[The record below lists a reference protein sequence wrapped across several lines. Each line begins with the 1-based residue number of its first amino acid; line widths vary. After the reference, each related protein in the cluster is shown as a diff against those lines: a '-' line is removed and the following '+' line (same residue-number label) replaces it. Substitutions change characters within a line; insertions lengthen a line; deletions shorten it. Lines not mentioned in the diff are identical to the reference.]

1 METLEHLGGLQAAA
15 HTLHGIPVGRVQ
27 LSDQR
32 VGRVPSASRA
42 QRWKGCGKEPFWL
55 EYWEAR
61 GFCDR
66 TVNVRLRCQAPL
78 IREEG
83 RFGICPTQTMAPA
96 VGHCDLRDEKAREQY
111 TGNSIQRPALMLD
124 RPASLTQVSG
134 PAASPFLFLTPAP
147 EHSAHR
153 PTERQFC
160 PPLQLCSC
168 SSQGRGFPLEWQ
180 DLGVNSPA

>member
-32 VGRVPSASRA
+32 EVGRVPSASRA

-78 IREEG
+78 IRKEG
-83 RFGICPTQTMAPA
+83 RFGVYPITSTDNGPSC
-96 VGHCDLRDEKAREQY
+96 R
-111 TGNSIQRPALMLD
+111 
-124 RPASLTQVSG
+124 SL
-134 PAASPFLFLTPAP
+134 
-147 EHSAHR
+147 
-153 PTERQFC
+153 
-160 PPLQLCSC
+160 
-168 SSQGRGFPLEWQ
+168 
-180 DLGVNSPA
+180 